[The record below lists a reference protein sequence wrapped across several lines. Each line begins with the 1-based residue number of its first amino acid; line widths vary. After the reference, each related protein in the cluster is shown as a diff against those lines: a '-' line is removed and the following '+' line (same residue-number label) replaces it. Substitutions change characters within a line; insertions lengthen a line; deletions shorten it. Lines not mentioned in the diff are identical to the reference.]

1 MGLLKK
7 LSPVKV
13 EYGWNFIYDETG
25 EAQGAK
31 VYKRV
36 YLCLPGRRLIFRD
49 GKYEGWYRP

>member
-13 EYGWNFIYDETG
+13 GYGWNVIYDEAG
-25 EAQGAK
+25 EVQGAK

-36 YLCLPGRRLIFRD
+36 YLCLPGRRLIFRN
-49 GKYEGWYRP
+49 GKYDGWYRP